1 MLNVGLTGNI
11 ASGKSTVVDLF
22 RRWGATIIDADALAR
37 EAQAPGGEVLAAIA
51 GRFGADV
58 LAPDGT
64 LDRAALRGKVMGDQ
78 AALDALNQIVHPA
91 VRRRRDELLRAATEG
106 GDLLVVNDIPLLFE
120 ALDPAQF
127 DVVVLVDASTALRRT
142 RLRALRGLSNDEADR
157 MIAAQ
162 MPAERKRAKSDF
174 VIENEGSLKRL
185 EQRARAT
192 FAELRHRAAV
202 AALGGR
208 PARVLLLAAA
218 DAREQPTLNPI
229 AARYADAGLA
239 VRRVAGDAAAIAKA
253 LGQSV
258 PPDAIVAT
266 AAAAADAQHAW
277 ERAGRPGVLA
287 SLSDDP
293 DPVVQIGITDYAQGE
308 LGDVVYVDLPKVGA
322 SFGRGDAFGTIEAV
336 KAVSELYAP
345 LAGTVTEVNQALEGD
360 PALVNRDPYGAG
372 WMIKVRAKNAG
383 ELEQLLNSEAYKKQ
397 IGQ

>member
-1 MLNVGLTGNI
+1 MRNRGPRAPVPRSAFRVPRCPVLNVALTGNI
-11 ASGKSTVVDLF
+11 AAGKSSVVDLF
-22 RRWGATIIDADALAR
+22 RRWGATIIDADVLVR

-58 LAPDGT
+58 LASDGT

-91 VRRRRDELLRAATEG
+91 VRRRREELLREAQEG

-127 DVVVLVDASTALRRT
+127 DAVVLVDAAVALRRT
-142 RLRALRGLSNDEADR
+142 RLRAMRGLSNDEADR

-174 VIENEGSLKRL
+174 VIENEGSLKQL
-185 EQRARAT
+185 ERQARAA
-192 FAELRHRAAV
+192 FDELRHRAAV
-202 AALGGR
+202 AALGGGGR

-218 DAREQPTLNPI
+218 KAREQPTLNSI

-239 VRRVAGDAAAIAKA
+239 VRRVTGDAAAIEKA
-253 LGQSV
+253 LSQPA

-266 AAAAADAQHAW
+266 AAAAPAAEQAW
-277 ERAGRPGVLA
+277 ARAGRPGVLT

-293 DPVVQIGITDYAQGE
+293 DPVAVR
-308 LGDVVYVDLPKVGA
+308 LDLRPW
-322 SFGRGDAFGTIEAV
+322 
-336 KAVSELYAP
+336 
-345 LAGTVTEVNQALEGD
+345 
-360 PALVNRDPYGAG
+360 GAG
-372 WMIKVRAKNAG
+372 RVRLVEPGAAG
-383 ELEQLLNSEAYKKQ
+383 LAPRSDLFPFANPLP
-397 IGQ
+397 